1 MKDKKCITIANAFQ
15 KILDESN
22 NKSNKI
28 WLVQGSAFYYRS
40 MKSWLKIAAIVVC
53 PIHNER
59 KSVVAEK
66 SIRTLKNKTYKTWL
80 QYQKKCILIN

>member
-22 NKSNKI
+22 SKSNKI
-28 WLVQGSAFYYRS
+28 WLVQGSAFYNRS
-40 MKSWLKIAAIVVC
+40 MKSKLKKAAIVVC
-53 PIHNER
+53 PIHNDG

-66 SIRTLKNKTYKTWL
+66 SIRTLKNKTCKT
-80 QYQKKCILIN
+80 